1 MEYLDWMTKKV
12 DTNELLEIVQV
23 FQHKQNHQLRGRG
36 QTKQGQSTGTNDYV
50 FIVLKIN
57 SSELREFF
65 GDGKYLMQIWR
76 NKKRLFQ
83 HVHDYDIKNI
93 YLNKTEL
100 AYVLNMPKT
109 KGEVQSKQFDNHLN
123 FIYVVKPFTQDFK
136 RIKNPF
142 SEESQS
148 DY

>member
-1 MEYLDWMTKKV
+1 
-12 DTNELLEIVQV
+12 
-23 FQHKQNHQLRGRG
+23 
-36 QTKQGQSTGTNDYV
+36 
-50 FIVLKIN
+50 VLKIN

-148 DY
+148 DYQKTH